1 MKVSFEEIGHMS
13 ATFAADSGEAGQ
25 VCKISANGTVAPCA
39 DGEVFC
45 GVRRG
50 IRKGVTA
57 DQLHVLE
64 EVSYTGTA
72 PSLGYVN
79 LAANGAG
86 GVKAASAGRAHL
98 VVSVD
103 TTAMTAIIEL

>member
-1 MKVSFEEIGHMS
+1 MKVSFEEIGHLS
-13 ATFAADSGEAGQ
+13 ATFAADSGENGQ
-25 VCKISANGTVAPCA
+25 VCKLSANGKVAPCA
-39 DGEVFC
+39 DGDAFIGVME
-45 GVRRG
+45 GVR
-50 IRKGVTA
+50 KGFTA
-57 DQLHVLE
+57 VQLHGFA

-79 LAANGAG
+79 LAANGSG
-86 GVKAASAGRAHL
+86 GVKTATSGRSHL